1 MKYKYKWLIQKVAA
15 LVFLLSFFVTVKGL
29 QDIDLYQYENIYN
42 FINGKFNAFII
53 FLLVSSIL
61 IHSNIGLSSIID
73 DYIHDSVIKNRI
85 VTFKNF
91 LLVLLFIMTIL
102 SILIIVL

>member
-15 LVFLLSFFVTVKGL
+15 LVFLLSFFFTVKEL

-42 FINGKFNAFII
+42 FINEKFNAFII

-73 DYIHDSVIKNRI
+73 DYIHDSIIKNRI